1 MNYVLQAF
9 GNIKLGSVIITI
21 AALIVI
27 GAVAVKIY
35 KFICDFHDS
44 IQVRKEAFDK
54 MKEDNE
60 MFESQIKEI
69 TPALETITNSINTT
83 QSQLFE
89 VIETQN
95 SLIGEIKNLSDTQN
109 SFAEQFNKFKNE
121 LDEQQLNKLRDR
133 LLQIYRFYSSDEKN
147 PLQAWTEMEKD
158 AFDQL
163 FKDYEKL
170 GGDGYMH
177 SVVEPEMR
185 NLEVIKMTDHG
196 LITNLMKSRNN
207 G

>member
-1 MNYVLQAF
+1 MNYILQTF
-9 GNIKLGSVIITI
+9 GDLKLGSVIITI
-21 AALIVI
+21 AALVVI
-27 GAVAVKIY
+27 GVVAVKIY

-44 IQVRKEAFDK
+44 VQVKREAFDK
-54 MKEDNE
+54 MREDNE
-60 MFESQIKEI
+60 VFESQLKEVQ
-69 TPALETITNSINTT
+69 PALENITKSLETT
-83 QSQLFE
+83 QAQLFE

-95 SLIGEIKNLSDTQN
+95 SLIGEIKNISETQN
-109 SFAEQFNKFKNE
+109 TFSSQFNKFKNE
-121 LDEQQLNKLRDR
+121 LDEQQVNKLRDR

-158 AFDQL
+158 AFDKL

-185 NLEVIKMTDHG
+185 KLEIIKMSDHD
-196 LITNLMKSRNN
+196 LVSSLMKSRNN

>member
-1 MNYVLQAF
+1 MNYVLQTF
-9 GNIKLGSVIITI
+9 GDLRLGSVIVTI
-21 AALIVI
+21 AAFIVI
-27 GAVAVKIY
+27 GAVAVKLY

-44 IQVRKEAFDK
+44 IQVKRDAFDK
-54 MKEDNE
+54 MREDNE
-60 MFESQIKEI
+60 MFENQLKEVQ
-69 TPALETITNSINTT
+69 PALTNITRSLETT

-95 SLIGEIKNLSDTQN
+95 SLIGEIKNLSETQN
-109 SFAEQFNKFKNE
+109 IFATQFDRFKNDF
-121 LDEQQLNKLRDR
+121 DEQQVNKLRDR

-147 PLQAWTEMEKD
+147 PLKAWTEMEKD
-158 AFDQL
+158 AFDKL

-185 NLEVIKMTDHG
+185 NLEVIKMSQVD
-196 LITNLMKSRNN
+196 LIASLMKSRNN